1 MPEKKEGQICLLV
14 FKSGSCIF
22 KLIVLKV
29 APIITCGH
37 TPKKKKKEKE
47 EEVGLVNYSSR
58 YIHTHC
64 MKTEC
69 TCFALF
75 TNYTI

>member
-1 MPEKKEGQICLLV
+1 MDTP
-14 FKSGSCIF
+14 
-22 KLIVLKV
+22 
-29 APIITCGH
+29 
-37 TPKKKKKEKE
+37 PKKKKKEKEKE

-58 YIHTHC
+58 NLHTHC